1 MQIAETVLLTG
12 AGFTRNFGGFLANE
26 MWDRIFNHEQM
37 QQHPSL
43 VNLLK
48 NNFDFESVYNEVM
61 DGNSYPLE
69 AQAALQRAVKNAYD
83 QLDAATRNY
92 WGSSAYASLASQ
104 PLVNWLGFN
113 KFLDRFASEK
123 KSRGYIFT
131 LNQDLF
137 VERWYSGEGKSLRT
151 LGMTPGVDVKDK
163 TPWTWLRGKELTAE
177 YYFQAPSNPTEIP
190 EGISNLLYYVKL
202 HGSMNWK
209 ASDGRD
215 LMVIGGNKPAQI
227 HREKLLQ
234 WYFDLFQQVL
244 SYPTRRLLVIGY
256 GFRDLHI
263 NAVIAQSIQLHGL
276 KLYIV
281 SPQSPEGFKNELLSD
296 GNEDKKTLWQGLTR
310 YWNRELKDVCQA
322 NQSGIA
328 EDIRITIFSSD

>member
-1 MQIAETVLLTG
+1 MQIRKTVLLTG

-26 MWDRIFNHEQM
+26 MWDSIFNHEQV
-37 QQHPSL
+37 QQYPPL
-43 VNLLK
+43 INLLK

-69 AQAALQRAVKNAYD
+69 AQEALQRAVKNAYD

-92 WGSSAYASLASQ
+92 WGSSAYASSASQ
-104 PLVNWLGFN
+104 PLVSWRGFN
-113 KFLDRFASEK
+113 KLLECFASEGK
-123 KSRGYIFT
+123 DRGYIFT

-151 LGMTPGVDVKDK
+151 LGMTPGVDVKGK

-209 ASDGRD
+209 TSDGRD

-227 HREKLLQ
+227 YREKLLQ
-234 WYFDLFQQVL
+234 WYFEIFQHVL
-244 SYPTRRLLVIGY
+244 SCSNRRLLVIGY
-256 GFRDLHI
+256 SFRDLHI
-263 NAVIAQSIQLHGL
+263 NAVIAQSIRLHGL
-276 KLYIV
+276 KLYIA
-281 SPQSPEGFKNELLSD
+281 SPQIPKDFKNELLCD
-296 GNEDKKTLWQGLTR
+296 GNEDKTTLWQGLTC
-310 YWNRELKDVCQA
+310 YWNRELKDVCPA

-328 EDIRITIFSSD
+328 EDIRSTISSND